1 MKCGLKKRIYEMS
14 NRFLSAETV
23 IESLRD
29 NGYNNT
35 AYALAEL
42 IDNSLQA
49 KATRVEVGFFET
61 QPKTGSRRSYTVSE
75 ISVWDNGTGMDTD
88 TLRLAMQFGG
98 GNHRHDKDGMGKF
111 GMGLP
116 NSSISQCKRV
126 EVWSWQ
132 NGGKAGYTY
141 LDVDEMKN
149 GSLENIPDPK
159 ECEIPEKYQ
168 RALFSQ
174 RPESGTLVIWSK
186 LDRLSW
192 KTGQSIYRHCELLVG
207 RMYRNFISKDDI
219 KIQST
224 TYREDRYEQLGVIKT
239 EEFKANDPMYLKKN
253 TSLPV
258 LPGNYKNEAFFELV
272 DEEVVSVEYIDENG
286 EPKRD
291 DVTITTSMVKKSVAD
306 KILKNIVGKLGGT
319 KWGKHC
325 KQNIGVSIV
334 RANRE
339 LVLRD
344 SFLSSALRESK
355 GRFIG
360 IEISF
365 PPTLD
370 SVFGVTNNKQ
380 DAIKLIPYDMGA
392 ISSQAGFD
400 SEQEYFR
407 DLEENS
413 DPLLQVL
420 KVVRIV
426 KTQVSSL
433 TRDLKP
439 INVQGKGVKGSIE
452 NATVAEGAAEKATH
466 GSESREEHGHKTES
480 FTEDLKKEDVV
491 NHLIDAGGMTPSE
504 AEVKAERLILTGNR
518 FLIEDV
524 ARDSEAF
531 FDVSTSKGLTLV
543 LFNTNHVF
551 YKKLINKLS
560 GDELEVMQTT
570 IAGFARVMNETSDD
584 RRLNY
589 LNTIRREWGIVI
601 SKFLEDPADDDL
613 DDF

>member
-1 MKCGLKKRIYEMS
+1 MS
-14 NRFLSAETV
+14 NRFLNAATV

-49 KATRVEVGFFET
+49 EATRVEVGFLEA
-61 QPKTGSRRSYTVSE
+61 QLGSKKNYTVSE
-75 ISVWDNGTGMDTD
+75 ISLWDNGIGMNAD
-88 TLRLAMQFGG
+88 TLELAMQFGG
-98 GNHRHDKDGMGKF
+98 GNHRNDKAGMGKF

-116 NSSISQCKRV
+116 NSSISQCKKV

-132 NGGKAGYTY
+132 EGSKPHYTY

-149 GSLENIPDPK
+149 GSLEHVPEPVELDIPLKYEKAFFSKRPK
-159 ECEIPEKYQ
+159 
-168 RALFSQ
+168 
-174 RPESGTLVIWSK
+174 SGTLIIWSK

-207 RMYRNFISKDDI
+207 RMYRNFICNDNI
-219 KIQST
+219 KIEST
-224 TYREDRYEQLGVIKT
+224 TYHKSGDERLDVWKREA
-239 EEFKANDPMYLKKN
+239 FKANDPMYLKKN
-253 TSLPV
+253 TSLPE
-258 LPGNYKNEAFFELV
+258 LPGSYKKEAFFELV
-272 DEEVVSVEYIDENG
+272 DQEQISIEYVNEDG
-286 EPKRD
+286 DFKRD
-291 DVTITTSMVKKSVAD
+291 DVTITTSIVKKSIAN
-306 KILKNIVGKLGGT
+306 KILKNTASFLGST
-319 KWGKHC
+319 EWGKHC
-325 KQNIGVSIV
+325 KKNIGVSIV

-339 LVLRD
+339 LVLVD
-344 SFLSSALRESK
+344 SFLSSGLRESK

-360 IEISF
+360 IEVSF
-365 PPTLD
+365 SPALD

-380 DAIKLIPYDMGA
+380 NAVKLIPYDMKT

-400 SEQEYFR
+400 SEQEYLR

-413 DPLLQVL
+413 DSLLQVL
-420 KVVRIV
+420 KVVAVI
-426 KTQVSSL
+426 KKQVTTL
-433 TRDLKP
+433 TNMLKE
-439 INVQGKGVKGSIE
+439 INVEGKGVKGSVI
-452 NATVAEGAAEKATH
+452 APTTVSEGAASKATQ
-466 GSESREEHGHKTES
+466 GSVQREQHGHKTDTV
-480 FTEDLKKEDVV
+480 TEKLVKEDVV
-491 NHLIDAGGMTPSE
+491 EYLTKESDMTKEE

-551 YKKLINKLS
+551 YQKLVKKL
-560 GDELEVMQTT
+560 GEEELEVMQTT
-570 IAGFARVMNETSDD
+570 IAGFARVMNETTDD
-584 RRLNY
+584 KRLKY
-589 LNTIRREWGIVI
+589 LNTIRREWGMVI
-601 SKFLEDPADDDL
+601 SQFLEEPRDDDL

>member
-1 MKCGLKKRIYEMS
+1 MS

-49 KATRVEVGFFET
+49 TATRVEVGFIEE
-61 QPKTGSRRSYTVSE
+61 QQEARKNYTVSE
-75 ISVWDNGTGMDTD
+75 ISIWDNGVGMDLD
-88 TLRLAMQFGG
+88 TLRVAMQFGG
-98 GNHRHDKDGMGKF
+98 GTHRKDTGGMGKF

-126 EVWSWQ
+126 DVWSWQ
-132 NGGKAGYTY
+132 AGGVPHHTY
-141 LDVDEMKN
+141 LDVDEMKS
-149 GSLENIPDPK
+149 GALEEVPIPTAK
-159 ECEIPEKYQ
+159 AIPTKYEK
-168 RALFSQ
+168 AFFTK
-174 RPESGTLVIWSK
+174 RPESGSLIIWSK

-192 KTGQSIYRHCELLVG
+192 KTGKSIYRHCEHLVG
-207 RMYRNFISKDDI
+207 RMYRNFISDDNI
-219 KIQST
+219 KIESI
-224 TYREDRYEQLGVIKT
+224 TYRKSADDMLDVYDKET
-239 EEFKANDPMYLKKN
+239 FKANDPMYLKKN
-253 TSLPV
+253 TSLPE
-258 LPGNYKNEAFFELV
+258 LPGSYKNEAFFEKM
-272 DEEVVSVEYIDENG
+272 DEEVISVEYIDENG

-291 DVTITTSMVKKSVAD
+291 DVTITTSMVKKNISNR
-306 KILKNIVGKLGGT
+306 ILKDTVGKLGGT
-319 KWGKHC
+319 TWGKHC
-325 KQNIGVSIV
+325 SKNVGVSIV

-344 SFLSSALRESK
+344 SFLTSALRESK

-360 IEISF
+360 IEVSF

-380 DAIKLIPYDMGA
+380 DAIRLIPYDMKT
-392 ISSQAGFD
+392 IFTQAGFD
-400 SEQEYFR
+400 SEQEYLR

-413 DPLLQVL
+413 DSLLQVL
-420 KVVRIV
+420 KVVAVIR
-426 KTQVSSL
+426 KHVSVL
-433 TRDLKP
+433 TKALDT
-439 INVQGKGVKGSIE
+439 INVEGKAIKGEEPKTTS
-452 NATVAEGAAEKATH
+452 EGAASKATQ
-466 GSESREEHGHKTES
+466 GSAHRETHGHKTSDEP
-480 FTEDLKKEDVV
+480 TKELKKEDVV
-491 NHLIDAGGMTPSE
+491 DHLKKAGGMSDEE
-504 AEVKAERLILTGNR
+504 AEEKAERLILTGNR

-551 YKKLINKLS
+551 YQKLVSKLD
-560 GDELEVMQTT
+560 GDELEIMQTT
-570 IAGFARVMNETSDD
+570 IAGFARVMNETTDE
-584 RRLNY
+584 RRLAY

-601 SKFLEDPADDDL
+601 SEFLQGPEDDEL

>member
-1 MKCGLKKRIYEMS
+1 MS

-49 KATRVEVGFFET
+49 TANRVEVGFIEE
-61 QPKTGSRRSYTVSE
+61 QLNARKNYTVSE
-75 ISVWDNGTGMDTD
+75 ISLWDNGVGMDIE
-88 TLRLAMQFGG
+88 TLRVAMQFGG
-98 GNHRHDKDGMGKF
+98 GTHRKDTGGMGKF

-126 EVWSWQ
+126 DVWSWQ
-132 NGGKAGYTY
+132 AGGEPHHTY
-141 LDVDEMKN
+141 LDVDEMKS
-149 GSLENIPDPK
+149 GALEEVPMPTAKAIPSK
-159 ECEIPEKYQ
+159 YEK
-168 RALFSQ
+168 AFFTKK
-174 RPESGTLVIWSK
+174 PESGTLIIWSK

-192 KTGQSIYRHCELLVG
+192 KTGKSIYRHCEHLVG
-207 RMYRNFISKDDI
+207 RMYRNFISDDNI
-219 KIQST
+219 KIESI
-224 TYREDRYEQLGVIKT
+224 TYRKSAEDRLDVYDKET
-239 EEFKANDPMYLKKN
+239 FKANDPMYLKKN
-253 TSLPV
+253 TSLPE
-258 LPGNYKNEAFFELV
+258 LPGSYKNEAFFEKM
-272 DEEVVSVEYIDENG
+272 DEEVISVEYIDENG

-291 DVTITTSMVKKSVAD
+291 DVTVTTSMVKKNISNR
-306 KILKNIVGKLGGT
+306 ILKDTVGKLGGT
-319 KWGKHC
+319 TWGKHC
-325 KQNIGVSIV
+325 SKNVGVSIV

-344 SFLSSALRESK
+344 SFLTSALRESK

-360 IEISF
+360 IEVSF

-380 DAIKLIPYDMGA
+380 DAIRLIPYEMKT
-392 ISSQAGFD
+392 IFTQAGFD
-400 SEQEYFR
+400 SEQEYLR

-413 DPLLQVL
+413 DSLLQVL
-420 KVVRIV
+420 KVVAVI
-426 KTQVSSL
+426 KKHVSAL
-433 TRDLKP
+433 TKELDT
-439 INVQGKGVKGSIE
+439 INVEGKAVKGE
-452 NATVAEGAAEKATH
+452 EPKTVSEGAASKATQ
-466 GSESREEHGHKTES
+466 GSAHRETHGHKTKEE
-480 FTEDLKKEDVV
+480 TPKELKKEDVV
-491 NHLIDAGGMTPSE
+491 DHLKKAGGMSDEE
-504 AEVKAERLILTGNR
+504 AEEKAERLILTGNR

-551 YKKLINKLS
+551 YQKLVSKLD
-560 GDELEVMQTT
+560 GDELEIMQTT
-570 IAGFARVMNETSDD
+570 IAGFARVMNETTDE
-584 RRLNY
+584 RRLAY
-589 LNTIRREWGIVI
+589 LNTIRREWGLVI
-601 SKFLEDPADDDL
+601 SEFLQGPEDDEL

>member
-1 MKCGLKKRIYEMS
+1 MS

-49 KATRVEVGFFET
+49 TATRVEVGFIEE
-61 QPKTGSRRSYTVSE
+61 QQEARKNYTVSE
-75 ISVWDNGTGMDTD
+75 ISICDNGVGMDLD
-88 TLRLAMQFGG
+88 TLRVAMQFGG
-98 GNHRHDKDGMGKF
+98 GTHRKDTGGMGKF

-126 EVWSWQ
+126 DVWSWQ
-132 NGGKAGYTY
+132 AGGEPHHTY
-141 LDVDEMKN
+141 LDVDEMKS
-149 GSLENIPDPK
+149 GTLEDVPIPTAK
-159 ECEIPEKYQ
+159 AIPAKYEK
-168 RALFSQ
+168 AFFTK
-174 RPESGTLVIWSK
+174 RPESGSLIIWSK

-192 KTGQSIYRHCELLVG
+192 KTGKSIYRHCEHLVG
-207 RMYRNFISKDDI
+207 RMYRNFISDDNI
-219 KIQST
+219 KIESI
-224 TYREDRYEQLGVIKT
+224 TYRKSADDRLDVYDKET
-239 EEFKANDPMYLKKN
+239 FKANDPMYLKKN

-258 LPGNYKNEAFFELV
+258 LPGSYKNEAFFEKM
-272 DEEVVSVEYIDENG
+272 DEEVISVEYIDENG

-291 DVTITTSMVKKSVAD
+291 DVTITTSMVKKNISNR
-306 KILKNIVGKLGGT
+306 ILKDTVGKLGGT
-319 KWGKHC
+319 TWGKHC
-325 KQNIGVSIV
+325 SKNVGVSIV

-344 SFLSSALRESK
+344 SFLTSALRESK

-360 IEISF
+360 IEVSF

-380 DAIKLIPYDMGA
+380 DAIRLIPYDMKT
-392 ISSQAGFD
+392 IFTQAGFD
-400 SEQEYFR
+400 SEQEYLR

-413 DPLLQVL
+413 DSLLQVL
-420 KVVRIV
+420 KVVAVIR
-426 KTQVSSL
+426 KHVSVL
-433 TRDLKP
+433 TKALDT
-439 INVQGKGVKGSIE
+439 INVEGKAIKGEEPKTTS
-452 NATVAEGAAEKATH
+452 EGAASKATQ
-466 GSESREEHGHKTES
+466 GSAHRETHGHKTSDEL
-480 FTEDLKKEDVV
+480 TKELKKEDVV
-491 NHLIDAGGMTPSE
+491 DHLKKAGGMSDEE
-504 AEVKAERLILTGNR
+504 AEEKAERLILTGNR

-543 LFNTNHVF
+543 LFNTNHFF
-551 YKKLINKLS
+551 YQKLVSKLD
-560 GDELEVMQTT
+560 GDELEIMQTT
-570 IAGFARVMNETSDD
+570 IAGFARVMNETTDE
-584 RRLNY
+584 RRLAY

-601 SKFLEDPADDDL
+601 SEFLQGPEDDEL

>member
-1 MKCGLKKRIYEMS
+1 MS

-49 KATRVEVGFFET
+49 TATRVEVGFIEE
-61 QPKTGSRRSYTVSE
+61 QQEARKNYTVSE
-75 ISVWDNGTGMDTD
+75 ISIWDNGVGMDLD
-88 TLRLAMQFGG
+88 TLRVAMQFGG
-98 GNHRHDKDGMGKF
+98 GTHRKDTGGMGKF

-126 EVWSWQ
+126 DVWSWQ
-132 NGGKAGYTY
+132 AGGEPHHTY
-141 LDVDEMKN
+141 LDVDEMKS
-149 GSLENIPDPK
+149 GTLEDVPIPTAK
-159 ECEIPEKYQ
+159 AIPAKYEK
-168 RALFSQ
+168 AFFTK
-174 RPESGTLVIWSK
+174 RPESGSLIIWSK

-192 KTGQSIYRHCELLVG
+192 KTGKSIYRHCEHLVG
-207 RMYRNFISKDDI
+207 RMYRNFISDDNI
-219 KIQST
+219 KIESI
-224 TYREDRYEQLGVIKT
+224 TYRKSADDRLDVYDKET
-239 EEFKANDPMYLKKN
+239 FKANDPMYLKKN
-253 TSLPV
+253 TSLPE
-258 LPGNYKNEAFFELV
+258 LPGSYKNEAFFEKM
-272 DEEVVSVEYIDENG
+272 DEEVISVEYIDENG

-291 DVTITTSMVKKSVAD
+291 DVTITTSMVKKNISNR
-306 KILKNIVGKLGGT
+306 ILKDTVGKLGGT
-319 KWGKHC
+319 TWGKHC
-325 KQNIGVSIV
+325 SKNVGISIV

-344 SFLSSALRESK
+344 SFLTSALRESK

-360 IEISF
+360 IEVSF

-380 DAIKLIPYDMGA
+380 DAIRLIPYDMKT
-392 ISSQAGFD
+392 IFTQAGFD
-400 SEQEYFR
+400 SEQEYLR

-413 DPLLQVL
+413 DSLLQVL
-420 KVVRIV
+420 KVVAVIR
-426 KTQVSSL
+426 KHVSVL
-433 TRDLKP
+433 TKALDT
-439 INVQGKGVKGSIE
+439 INVEGKAIKGEEPKTTS
-452 NATVAEGAAEKATH
+452 EGAASKATQ
-466 GSESREEHGHKTES
+466 GSAHRETHGHKTSDEP
-480 FTEDLKKEDVV
+480 TKELKKEDVV
-491 NHLIDAGGMTPSE
+491 DHLKKAGGMSDEE
-504 AEVKAERLILTGNR
+504 AEEKAERLILTGNR

-551 YKKLINKLS
+551 YQKLVSKLD
-560 GDELEVMQTT
+560 GDELEIMQTT
-570 IAGFARVMNETSDD
+570 IAGFARVMNETTDE
-584 RRLNY
+584 RRLAY

-601 SKFLEDPADDDL
+601 SEFLQGPEDDEL